1 MCSYRTAASLH
12 ARLQDSLGQ
21 AATRNAPRPIFGL
34 GELVQHSRHDYCG
47 TVIGWRA
54 GCPEDAQWRD
64 AAGYGSIPSAESEIW
79 YFLLVNAVSGEPKES
94 GLVPVALVPERCLGR
109 AAHSGEFSRS
119 GASAQSAAVLEAL
132 FLGYDDEGQL
142 VACQQLKD
150 RFARPIDQIP
160 SAGRITDGVT
170 MMGGILTG
178 IAPLTH
184 SCVSITPIMPN
195 ILSTSP
201 PVQWLGRCLSAMDCG
216 RASMKRTFQTSR
228 RCFWDSYPLA
238 VTVPSESFSTER
250 TTSRGL
256 TCLLSLRME
265 LTKHGQ
271 AMYTILIPN

>member
-1 MCSYRTAASLH
+1 M
-12 ARLQDSLGQ
+12 GQ
-21 AATRNAPRPIFGL
+21 AAARNAPRPVFGL

-132 FLGYDDEGQL
+132 FLGYDDEGEL

-160 SAGRITDGVT
+160 SAGRIIDGVT
-170 MMGGILTG
+170 MMGISMR
-178 IAPLTH
+178 IAPL
-184 SCVSITPIMPN
+184 SCSCLSITPIVPN

-201 PVQWLGRCLSAMDCG
+201 SVQWRGRCLSAMDCG
-216 RASMKRTFQTSR
+216 RASMRRTFQTSR
-228 RCFWDSYPLA
+228 RCFWDSYP
-238 VTVPSESFSTER
+238 
-250 TTSRGL
+250 
-256 TCLLSLRME
+256 
-265 LTKHGQ
+265 
-271 AMYTILIPN
+271 